1 MSIFESQ
8 GALVRKLISPLA
20 IVLIWEATARLGWI
34 NVLITPPPTHV
45 LQHFAEMVVSLEIVK
60 HTASSLGRFLVGY
73 VLAIA
78 TAVPV
83 GVLMAWFRPVDMIV
97 DPLVEL
103 IRPVSPIAILP
114 LAILWFGIGDA
125 SKIFI
130 IWLSCTFP
138 ILLSTYAGMKGLDR
152 AFVYAATSLGANN
165 WEVLRTVAVPSA
177 LPQIYAG
184 MRISLGIGLIVII
197 SSEMVAA
204 RHGLGY
210 MILTAQQTFNV
221 EEIFVGI
228 IVIGL
233 LGFSAD
239 LALRRLK
246 SRFMPWHRE
255 I

>member
-1 MSIFESQ
+1 MYKI
-8 GALVRKLISPLA
+8 LSPLA
-20 IVLIWEATARLGWI
+20 VLVIWEFLARLGLI
-34 NVLITPPPTHV
+34 NTLILPPPSKIFM
-45 LQHFAEMVVSLEIVK
+45 HFGEMILSMEILF
-60 HTASSLGRFLVGY
+60 HTGSSLGRVATGFA
-73 VLAIA
+73 LAVV
-78 TAVPV
+78 TAVPL
-83 GVLMAWFRPVDMIV
+83 GIFMGWFRVVDTIV

-138 ILLSTYAGMKGLDR
+138 ILINTYTGVKGLDR
-152 AFVYAATSLGANN
+152 SFIYAATSLGATNS
-165 WEVLRTVAVPSA
+165 ELLRTVAIHAA

-184 MRISLGIGLIVII
+184 IRISIGIGLIVII
-197 SSEMVAA
+197 SSEMIAA
-204 RHGLGY
+204 RQGLGY

-228 IVIGL
+228 IVLGM
-233 LGFSAD
+233 LGFLAD
-239 LALRRLK
+239 QALRRSKQIL
-246 SRFMPWHRE
+246 MPWHRE

>member
-1 MSIFESQ
+1 
-8 GALVRKLISPLA
+8 VRKLVSPLT
-20 IVLIWEATARLGWI
+20 IVVIWEALARLDWI
-34 NVLITPPPTHV
+34 NVLIMPPPSQI
-45 LQHFAEMVVSLEIVK
+45 LQHFGEMLVNLEIVK
-60 HTASSLGRFLVGY
+60 HTASSLGRVAVGY
-73 VLAIA
+73 ALAVA
-78 TAVPV
+78 TAIPL
-83 GVLMAWFRPVDMIV
+83 GVLMGWFRPVDIVV

-130 IWLSCTFP
+130 IWLSCMFP
-138 ILLSTYAGMKGLDR
+138 VLLNTYAGVKGLDR
-152 AFVYAATSLGANN
+152 SFIYAATSLGASN

-184 MRISLGIGLIVII
+184 MRVSLGIGLIVII

-239 LALRRLK
+239 HGLRRLK
-246 SRFMPWHRE
+246 SRFLPWHRE

>member
-1 MSIFESQ
+1 M
-8 GALVRKLISPLA
+8 
-20 IVLIWEATARLGWI
+20 
-34 NVLITPPPTHV
+34 PPPSQI
-45 LQHFAEMVVSLEIVK
+45 LQHFGEMLVSLEIVR
-60 HTASSLGRFLVGY
+60 HTASSLGRVAVGY
-73 VLAIA
+73 ALAVA
-78 TAVPV
+78 TAIPL
-83 GVLMAWFRPVDMIV
+83 GVLMGWFRPVDTIV

-130 IWLSCTFP
+130 IWLSCMFP
-138 ILLSTYAGMKGLDR
+138 VLLNTYAGVKGLDR
-152 AFVYAATSLGANN
+152 SFIYAATSLGASN

-184 MRISLGIGLIVII
+184 MRVSLGIGLIVII

-239 LALRRLK
+239 HGLR
-246 SRFMPWHRE
+246 
-255 I
+255 

>member
-1 MSIFESQ
+1 VVIL
-8 GALVRKLISPLA
+8 LV
-20 IVLIWEATARLGWI
+20 WELVARLEWVDTLFLPAPSKIFTYFG
-34 NVLITPPPTHV
+34 
-45 LQHFAEMVVSLEIVK
+45 EMILNFEILK
-60 HTASSLGRFLVGY
+60 HTGSSLGRVTIGFG
-73 VLAIA
+73 LAVA
-78 TAVPV
+78 TAIPL
-83 GVLMAWFRPVDMIV
+83 GILMGWFKLIDTIV
-97 DPLVEL
+97 DPVVEL

-130 IWLSCTFP
+130 IWLSCMFP
-138 ILLSTYAGMKGLDR
+138 TLIATYTAVKGLDR
-152 AFVYAATSLGANN
+152 SFIYAAASLGANQ
-165 WEVLRTVAVPSA
+165 WEILRTVAVPA
-177 LPQIYAG
+177 AMPQIFAG
-184 MRISLGIGLIVII
+184 IRISVGVGLIVII

-233 LGFSAD
+233 LGFCAD
-239 LALRRLK
+239 QGLRYMKQRI
-246 SRFMPWHRE
+246 MPWHRE